1 MRLPLTPEEE
11 TAFEA
16 LQARLRTQWRVIAT
30 HADDAQSVVVVPSLS
45 MELDVPA
52 TVLQA
57 YEERFLFLLLL
68 LRLPRMR
75 VIYVTSQPVLP
86 ETVEYFV
93 GLLAG
98 VIPGHARSRLHLVSV
113 GDGSSRPLSLKL
125 LERPRLLARL
135 RGLIPDPET
144 CHLIP
149 FNTTELEKELALR
162 LGIPMYAAEPRF
174 AAWGTKNGGRRL
186 FAEEGVPHPLG
197 RTGVRGAEGARAA
210 LIEMRRARPDM
221 REALLK
227 LDEGVSGMGNAL
239 CDLRGL
245 PAPGDPGEAA
255 AIDGRLQALKLELT
269 DQTVAQYLAAF
280 AAQGGVV
287 EERIAGTEFRSPSVQ
302 LRATPAGEV
311 EVLSTHDQLLGG
323 PSGMSFLGS
332 VFPADPGYAVE
343 ITRHARKIGE
353 RLAREGVL
361 GRFALDFVAVR
372 DGEDAPWRCHA
383 IEINLRKGGT
393 TAPYLTLEFLTRG
406 RYVEERGL
414 FEARGGRPKF
424 YVSSDH
430 VEGDAYRQLTAM
442 DLFDVAMREGV
453 HWSPATETGVVFHM
467 LAAVTERGRFGLTAI
482 ADSPAE
488 ARALY
493 DRTVAAVDREARR

>member
-1 MRLPLTPEEE
+1 MRPAT
-11 TAFEA
+11 TAEDRAAFAA
-16 LQARLRTQWRVIAT
+16 LQSKLRAQWQAIAT
-30 HADDAQSVVVVPSLS
+30 HSDDEQCVVVVPSLS
-45 MELDVPA
+45 MDLDVPP

-57 YEERFLFLLLL
+57 YEERFLFLLFL

-75 VIYVTSQPVLP
+75 VVYVTSQPVLP
-86 ETVEYFV
+86 ETVEYFL

-98 VIPGHARSRLHLVSV
+98 VIPGHARARLHLVSV
-113 GDGSSRPLSLKL
+113 GDGTSRPLSLKL
-125 LERPRLLARL
+125 LERPRLLARVRAL
-135 RGLIPDPET
+135 VPNPDT
-144 CHLIP
+144 AHLVP
-149 FNTTELEKELALR
+149 FNTTELEEELALR
-162 LGIPMYAAEPRF
+162 LGVPMYGAEARF
-174 AAWGTKNGGRRL
+174 APWGTKNGGRRL

-197 RTGVRGAEGARAA
+197 RSGVRGAAGAAQA
-210 LIEMRRARPDM
+210 LCEMRRERADM

-239 CDLRGL
+239 VDLRDL
-245 PAPGDPGEAA
+245 PPPGDAA
-255 AIDGRLQALKLELT
+255 ERPAVESRLRALRVELEG
-269 DQTVAQYLAAF
+269 QSAEQYLAAF

-287 EERIAGTEFRSPSVQ
+287 EERIAGDEFRSPSVQ
-302 LRATPAGEV
+302 LRATPAGAV

-332 VFPADPGYAVE
+332 LFPADPGYAVE
-343 ITRHARKIGE
+343 ITRHARKVGE

-372 DGEDAPWRCHA
+372 DAGGPWRCYA

-406 RYVEERGL
+406 RYVEDRGA
-414 FEARGGRPKF
+414 FEARGGRAKF

-430 VEGDAYRQLTAM
+430 AEHDAYRQLAPM

-467 LAAVTERGRFGLTAI
+467 LAALTERGRFGLTAI
-482 ADSPAE
+482 ADSPAD

-493 DRTVAAVDREARR
+493 DRTLAAVDRKAVER